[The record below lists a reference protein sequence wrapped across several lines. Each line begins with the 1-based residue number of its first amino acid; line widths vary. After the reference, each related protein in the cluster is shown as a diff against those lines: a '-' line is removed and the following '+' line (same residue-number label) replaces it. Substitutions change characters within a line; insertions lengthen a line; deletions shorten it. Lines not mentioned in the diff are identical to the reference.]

1 MKTSVLPSPPTEP
14 VYLPVSSVAEILYC
28 PRNFYYRVVEGA
40 TEENVFVIEGKLQ
53 EERRNE
59 RERVIREDSLQIK
72 SIMIGSEELRLV
84 GVVDAIEY
92 RDGLCPVEFK
102 RGPLRDNVNDDVQLA
117 AQAMLIEEH
126 AKLSVDHGY
135 IYYSQSRTRRQVNI
149 TPELRELVLRTVD
162 VAFQIQ
168 ESGTI
173 PVPVLDAR
181 CNGCSLAPRCLP
193 EEIQYLKGQGKKPSK
208 PLPSINLGRVLYL
221 DEPGLYLGKR
231 GERLVVSKDK
241 KVLADIPLCNVDEVV
256 LVGAINASG
265 PVVKLL
271 LDHGIPLNYITSFGR
286 YRGTLKPAWSK
297 NSPLRLSQYQ
307 AYLDPTVRVELARRF
322 VWGKVANMRTQ
333 LLRANRTRK
342 SAVITKA
349 IERLQQVVHLVRE
362 RELNLG
368 TLLGLEGSATRE
380 YFQVFNELLKS
391 PLEFSFP
398 NRNRRP
404 PRDPV
409 NALLS
414 FGYALLT
421 KDILSAIEMIG
432 FDPYLGFYHEAK
444 YGRPALALDVMEEF
458 RPLIVD
464 SMVIS
469 ALNKNV
475 FSPEEFEQRLG
486 ACFLT
491 DPARRRFYDLYET
504 RRKEM
509 VTHPIFGYRLP
520 YIRIFELQARFLAK
534 VVQGELTEYKPF
546 LTR

>member
-1 MKTSVLPSPPTEP
+1 VKTAVLSSSPGEP
-14 VYLPVSSVAEILYC
+14 VYLPVSGVAEVLYC

-40 TEENVFVIEGKLQ
+40 TEENAYVIEGKLQ

-59 RERVIREDSLQIK
+59 RERVMREDSLQIR

-92 RDGLCPVEFK
+92 KDGLCPVEFK
-102 RGPLRDNVNDDVQLA
+102 RGPLRDNINDDVQLA

-126 AKLSVDHGY
+126 TRLPVDHGY
-135 IYYSQSRTRRQVNI
+135 VYYNQSRTRRKVSI
-149 TPELRELVLRTVD
+149 TPDLRELVLHTVQI
-162 VAFQIQ
+162 AIQIQ
-168 ESGTI
+168 ESGII
-173 PVPVLDAR
+173 PNPVLDGR

-193 EEIQYLKGQGKKPSK
+193 QETQYLKGQGKKPSK
-208 PLPSINLGRVLYL
+208 PLPSINLGRALYL

-231 GERLVVSKDK
+231 GGRLTVSKDK

-256 LVGAINASG
+256 LVGAVNASG
-265 PVVKLL
+265 SVIKLL
-271 LDHGIPLNYITSFGR
+271 LDHGISLSYLSSLGR
-286 YRGTLKPAWSK
+286 YRGTLKPTWNK

-307 AYLDPTVRVELARRF
+307 AYLNPIVRIELARCF

-333 LLRANRTRK
+333 LMRANRSRK
-342 SAVITKA
+342 SDVITGA
-349 IERLQQVVHLVRE
+349 IKRLQQTVHLVLE
-362 RELNLG
+362 RELSLEI
-368 TLLGLEGSATRE
+368 LLGLEGSATRE

-391 PLEFSFP
+391 PLQFNFS

-421 KDILSAIEMIG
+421 KDMLSTVEMVG

-444 YGRPALALDVMEEF
+444 YGRPALALDLMEEF

-475 FSPEEFEQRLG
+475 FSLDDFEQRLG
-486 ACFLT
+486 ACSLT
-491 DPARRRFYDLYET
+491 DSARRRFYDLYEA

-509 VTHPIFGYRLP
+509 VTHPVFGYRLP
-520 YIRIFELQARFLAK
+520 YIRVFELQARFLAK